1 MIGRLAVRRPWVFEE
16 ARGGIGSGE
25 QGMESLLSTP
35 RSPLPF
41 LEETGLRFL
50 ELLSRYQP
58 AEFHVS
64 RARRFFH
71 YFCDNLRWG
80 NYVKNLLNRETDLL
94 GIERAWRNYFLA
106 HKGDEIEQE
115 ISP

>member
-1 MIGRLAVRRPWVFEE
+1 MSSASLRLCENKLK
-16 ARGGIGSGE
+16 IN
-25 QGMESLLSTP
+25 
-35 RSPLPF
+35 
-41 LEETGLRFL
+41 LEETGIRFL

-71 YFCDNLRWG
+71 YFCDNLTWG
-80 NYVKNLLNRETDLL
+80 NYVKNLLNRETDLS
-94 GIERAWRNYFLA
+94 GIERAWRSYFAQQPEEKL
-106 HKGDEIEQE
+106 KEGEIEQE